1 MLLLYG
7 PQTRGVVTDLQAKYR
22 TISIFKRASPERF
35 LWSLTPVDDGKGT
48 VIRAAGVDTEDVR
61 DWFRVALK
69 GLEAVVGIDEY
80 PLAADNDELYEAH
93 VDTSQVDERR
103 LLRKIDIRVVP
114 WLALLYFLNFLDR
127 GSIGNAKLYNMVT
140 DLGISDNE
148 YLIALTAFF
157 FPYALLEPISN
168 VILRRIRPWMWLS
181 SMMFVWGIIM
191 MCHGFLQNYGGLV
204 ALRVLLG
211 VAEAGLYP
219 GIVFYISCWYKRSE
233 LGTRIAAFFTS
244 ATIAG
249 AFSGLLAAAISNMN
263 GVAAKPGWSWI
274 FILEGL
280 FTVLCAVASYWV
292 ISDFPETAGFLTKE
306 ERVFVIRRLRGDMQF
321 SAGGEEF
328 KVRYI
333 WQSLRDWKTYLAMG
347 IYMGFD
353 GPLFAFSL
361 FTPTIINEYPGYTA
375 TTANLLSVPVYIWSC
390 LVGYIILIA
399 STTPALS
406 YFACFLAASAWVASN
421 VEGSYKR
428 GVTLAMAIGWY
439 YRAED
444 APWYRLGHGII
455 LAYIAIGWLCS
466 AAFIFLLHRE
476 NERRD
481 RGERDEVIDSD
492 NSGEMDESALKNG
505 RFETVND
512 ARRERGD
519 QWSTIPIYHLN
530 TI

>member
-1 MLLLYG
+1 MSNSG
-7 PQTRGVVTDLQAKYR
+7 
-22 TISIFKRASPERF
+22 SI
-35 LWSLTPVDDGKGT
+35 
-48 VIRAAGVDTEDVR
+48 
-61 DWFRVALK
+61 VALATDK
-69 GLEAVVGIDEY
+69 
-80 PLAADNDELYEAH
+80 DELYEAH
-93 VDTSQVDERR
+93 IDTSQVDESR

-114 WLALLYFLNFLDR
+114 WLGLLYFLNFLDR
-127 GSIGNAKLYNMVT
+127 GSIGNAKLYHMET
-140 DLGISDNE
+140 DLGITDKQ

-157 FPYALLEPISN
+157 FPYALLEPASN
-168 VILRRIRPWMWLS
+168 VILRRVRPSMWLS
-181 SMMFVWGIIM
+181 SMMFVWGIVM
-191 MCHGFLQNYGGLV
+191 MCHGFIHNYGGLV
-204 ALRVLLG
+204 TLRVLLG

-233 LGTRIAAFFTS
+233 LGTRVAAFFTS

-263 GVAAKPGWSWI
+263 GVAGKPGWSWI

-280 FTVLCAVASYWV
+280 LTVLCAVASYWV
-292 ISDFPETAGFLTKE
+292 ISNFPETAGFLTKE
-306 ERVFVIRRLRGDMQF
+306 ERVFVIRRLRDDMQF

-328 KVRYI
+328 KARYI

-361 FTPTIINEYPGYTA
+361 FTPTIINEVLFDQSPGYTA

-390 LVGYIILIA
+390 IVTVIVGFVGDRLGRRGYINLCATSYMFEFRAIDLPGLVGYIILIT
-399 STTPALS
+399 SRTPGLS
-406 YFACFLAASAWVASN
+406 YFACFLASSAWVASN

-428 GVTLAMAIGWY
+428 GVTLAMAIGWGNLNGAVSSNV
-439 YRAED
+439 YRARD

-455 LAYIAIGWLCS
+455 LAYIAIGWLSS
-466 AAFIFLLHRE
+466 AAFMILLRRE

-481 RGERDEVIDSD
+481 RGERDEVINSD
-492 NSGEMDESALKNG
+492 NSGEEMNEMALKNG

-512 ARRERGD
+512 ARREKGD
-519 QWSTIPIYHLN
+519 EWSQFRYTL
-530 TI
+530 